1 MKKMG
6 KETGAKAWLN
16 TEELSM
22 SEAQIEPQILAFA
35 LWWKHAHRQGKVEWI
50 ALQFAAPTQVHGQ
63 Q

>member
-22 SEAQIEPQILAFA
+22 SEAQIEPQILA
-35 LWWKHAHRQGKVEWI
+35 LPYGGNTHIDKGKWS
-50 ALQFAAPTQVHGQ
+50 G
-63 Q
+63 